1 MTKRRR
7 QLGATLAIALVLTPL
22 MTPIAHARST
32 GSAPTTVTSQPK
44 EPMDSKT
51 PISSKPTDNKQTAN
65 KGHDQT
71 TTKPTDKTG
80 KLTAGAQASIA
91 TGSLYPLESANT
103 QLAPGITEN
112 RNTFT
117 GDKQSQT
124 VMHKVTVDLKDAEL
138 RPGLPDDGDKLGTQ
152 TVREEANAAIKHG
165 HNVVAA
171 VNADFFSLSNGA
183 VSGPAIKDGKVI
195 QDFNFDS
202 TTPESYLGVLNNGLV
217 EIGDHDKYL
226 ERLKNHELKHA
237 LGGLGQLVVNG
248 EINSNL
254 PKNIPGNEHA
264 ARSAVGITKERKVF
278 FVSVDGAQAPY
289 SDGMSIAELAKT
301 MKDQGAV
308 QALNLDGGGSTTYV
322 SRTPGQSDLSV
333 KNRPSDGSER
343 KISTSWQIVSKAT
356 ADGKLDH
363 ANVTPNE
370 QAYVP
375 KATIDFKA
383 TGVDNSGAPADLPST
398 GTTWSLN
405 DDSFGRIDAQGHFK
419 STGKSGDVTAQL
431 KQGDKILGEAT
442 VTIVKPNS
450 FKFTNKQVSMTPG
463 ETKSLGLQAKANGR
477 DVHLTSDVIKW
488 NVPEELGTITDL
500 DSLKSASVSAS
511 GTISVTLNGTDL
523 KASVT
528 ISLGQL
534 PKTIF
539 DFENGIGDWVSTHS
553 TNGKEKS
560 NITIADTNNGGQ
572 VRFGKHALKVGYDF
586 STSPV
591 GPTYGS
597 YAGPEKDATMIPG
610 TPKSIGM
617 WVYATPEVQGAWI
630 RMLLSTKNKPA
641 GFPLDFVDQS
651 TGIDWVGWKYVEAQ
665 IPDETTYPISISP
678 KMAIKLMSVG
688 SGKPGGGPLNK
699 GKIYV
704 DNIRAVYGT
713 NKDDLTSPIIDSV
726 DADGKDY
733 TQADPT
739 ITVKLHDD
747 KSDPNMTG
755 IDWHASKVMIDN
767 QDLTVDSHLTHDPDG
782 SMTVKGKKFIN
793 GTHHLVVMAVDK
805 FGNVTTKDTYFTV
818 KTSQN
823 LGIHL
828 NQLDKKASLGGTA
841 RFSVTADDM
850 TKLKSGKFA
859 FKLAPGLTLKEV
871 EYADSNTSNQSKF
884 DSASNTWN
892 FTVDKMGSDKTKPIM
907 TVTVGIDRDTPADQP
922 VTYQMTS
929 AEVSPVTAAD
939 TDTQLTAAAKP
950 QTIALQ
956 SDFHLKHT
964 PIVTGLTNSITVLG
978 ADNKPTSG
986 VNVTAKSEKGDS
998 IALGQ
1003 SDKDGNVATDK
1014 LTAAGRYL
1022 VSTDKA
1028 AEHGYQTATLVYA
1041 PGENIS
1047 ATPSHLL
1054 TGSTQDP
1061 MTQKTITWMTAPTND
1076 KPESLMQIAT
1086 EEDYASQ
1093 KDKAFSTNQK
1103 GHNSLF
1109 TYDADAK
1116 AVTINRVDVSGLKPG
1131 VAYAYRVGDGT
1142 HWSNIRHFTTMADNN
1157 KFSFNVFGDTQVGEW
1172 GQLGDFGKFL
1182 NRVEASSANK
1192 PVFAIH
1198 VGDFN
1203 DNQTLYTEAEV
1214 TSKIFDQHP
1223 GYDSM
1228 DMIHVMGNHEYMGDD
1243 GSKSVEMLGVPNG
1256 NGPKTI
1262 RKGTYSVD
1270 YGNMHIASIGWTDNP
1285 TEMKKEMDWLR
1296 QDMQKSNKTWRIVT
1310 THQPAYNKNPADAR
1324 SSMFNKMLPPVC
1336 DELGIDVVFSGH
1348 DHSYGRTFTLKN
1360 GKKSAQGTT
1369 YIAAGHTGAKTYDIQ
1384 PNQPEVWDMIQTE
1397 AQKKQKTFLTVNI
1410 DGNKLHLKTVDQDNT
1425 LVDQADL
1432 TAMKHTATI
1441 GNNGSGSNAGDG
1453 SKPGASDKATL
1464 GAKVKDAEKLKAGD
1478 YTAESFKAFTTALT
1492 KVKQV
1497 LNNPDATAAEVKAAN
1512 LALIKAQADLKP
1524 AGTTPSKP
1532 EPSKPFKPAPTN
1544 PIKPEPS
1551 KPVKPAPAK
1560 PNKPQSSKPTPDKPV
1575 KPTTSQSTKPV
1586 KPATNKV
1593 PAKVI
1598 AVKSLVLYHKPNFSK
1613 GVKMN
1618 SFSKMPRMYQSQF
1631 QVLGTVKA
1639 KNGRLRFHVKD
1650 INKHSK
1656 TYKQT
1661 GYITAASSYVQ
1672 SADYTAF
1679 TKRVTVINTKGL
1691 NSYKSVKLTGTVKHH
1706 YRQGQVLKVKRLIH
1720 RGQSLVFMLT
1730 NGTYI
1735 TANKQQ
1741 VQAGK
1746 IKLPKTVKTK
1756 RRISLYKEA
1765 ELVHH
1770 KHSITA
1776 NTTLKVTG
1784 WDYSKHG
1791 VLRYKVAGGYITANH
1806 NLVK

>member
-1 MTKRRR
+1 MT
-7 QLGATLAIALVLTPL
+7 A
-22 MTPIAHARST
+22 
-32 GSAPTTVTSQPK
+32 
-44 EPMDSKT
+44 
-51 PISSKPTDNKQTAN
+51 KPADKDN
-65 KGHDQT
+65 
-71 TTKPTDKTG
+71 
-80 KLTAGAQASIA
+80 KLTAGSQVSPA
-91 TGSLYPLESANT
+91 TGSLHPLESANT
-103 QLAPGITEN
+103 QLAPGITEGKD
-112 RNTFT
+112 TFT
-117 GDKQSQT
+117 GDKQTQT
-124 VMHKVTVDLKDAEL
+124 VMHKVTMDLKDAEL

-171 VNADFFSLSNGA
+171 VNADFFSFATGA

-195 QDFNFDS
+195 QDFNFDP
-202 TTPESYLGVLNNGLV
+202 TTPESYLGVLNDGSV

-237 LGGLGQLVVNG
+237 LGGLGQLVIDG
-248 EINSNL
+248 EINANL
-254 PKNIPGNEHA
+254 PKNIPGNDHA
-264 ARSAVGITKERKVF
+264 ARSAVGITKKGKVF
-278 FVSVDGAQAPY
+278 FVSIDGAQAPY

-308 QALNLDGGGSTTYV
+308 QALNFDGGGSTTYV

-398 GTTWSLN
+398 GTTWSLT
-405 DDSFGRIDAQGHFK
+405 DDSFGKIDQKGTFT
-419 STGKSGDVTAQL
+419 SNGKTGDVTAQL
-431 KQGDKILGEAT
+431 KQGDKVLGKAT
-442 VTIVKPNS
+442 VTIIKPDS
-450 FKFTNKQVSMTPG
+450 FKFTNKELSMKPG
-463 ETKSLGLQAKANGR
+463 EVKSLGLHAKAKGR
-477 DVHLTSDVIKW
+477 DVHLTNDSVKWDVPK
-488 NVPEELGTITDL
+488 ELGTITDL
-500 DSLKSASVSAS
+500 DSLKSASESAS
-511 GTISVTLNGTDL
+511 GTVNVILNGTDL
-523 KASVT
+523 KASIAV
-528 ISLGQL
+528 SLGQL
-534 PKTIF
+534 PKVIF
-539 DFENGIGDWVSTHS
+539 DFENGIGDWVSTNSHKD
-553 TNGKEKS
+553 KETS
-560 NITIADTNNGGQ
+560 NIAIVDANNGGQ
-572 VRFGKHALKVGYDF
+572 VRFGKHALEVGYDF
-586 STSPV
+586 SQGSV
-591 GPTYGS
+591 GTTYGS
-597 YAGPEKDATMIPG
+597 YAGPEKDAVTIPG
-610 TPKSIGM
+610 APKSMGM
-617 WVYATPEVQGAWI
+617 WVYATPEVRGSWL
-630 RMLLSTKNKPA
+630 RMTLTTKDKPG

-651 TGIDWVGWKYVEAQ
+651 TGIDWVGWKYVEAT
-665 IPDETTYPISISP
+665 IPNNTTYPISISP
-678 KMAIKLMSVG
+678 KLALRLMSVG

-699 GKIYV
+699 GKIFV

-713 NKDDLTSPIIDSV
+713 NKDDLTSPIIDSI

-747 KSDPNMTG
+747 KSDPNMSG
-755 IDWHASKVMIDN
+755 IDWQASKVTIDD
-767 QDLTVDSHLTHDPDG
+767 QDLTGDSHLTHDPDG

-793 GTHHLVVMAVDK
+793 GTHHLVATAVDK

-818 KTSQN
+818 KTAQD

-828 NQLDKKASLGGTA
+828 NPLDKQASLGGTA
-841 RFSVTADDM
+841 KFSVTADDM
-850 TKLKSGKFA
+850 TKLKSGKFT
-859 FKLAPGLTLKEV
+859 FKFAPGLTLKGV
-871 EYADSNTSNQSKF
+871 EYAGGDSGNQAKF
-884 DSASNTWN
+884 ESASNTWN
-892 FTVDKMGSDKTKPIM
+892 FTVDKMGADKTKPIM
-907 TVTVGIDRDTPADQP
+907 TVTLGIDRDTPADQP

-929 AEVSPVTAAD
+929 AEVSPVTVAD

-950 QTIALQ
+950 QTIALR

-964 PIVTGLTNSITVLG
+964 PIVTGLANTITVQG
-978 ADNKPTSG
+978 ADNKPASG
-986 VNVTAKSEKGDS
+986 VTVTAKTEKGDS
-998 IALGQ
+998 IVLGQ
-1003 SDKDGNVATDK
+1003 SDKDGKVATDK

-1028 AEHGYQTATLVYA
+1028 AEHGYQTVMYVYA

-1061 MTQKTITWMTAPTND
+1061 MTKKTITWMTAPTND
-1076 KPESLMQIAT
+1076 KLDSLMQIVT
-1086 EEDYASQ
+1086 EKDYAAQS
-1093 KDKAFSTNQK
+1093 DKAFSSSQK

-1116 AVTINRVDVSGLKPG
+1116 AVTINRVDASGLKPG
-1131 VAYAYRVGDGT
+1131 TAYVYRVGDGT
-1142 HWSNIRHFTTMADNN
+1142 HWSNVRHFTTLADSN
-1157 KFSFNVFGDTQVGEW
+1157 KFSFNVFGDTQVGNS
-1172 GQLGDFGKFL
+1172 GQLGEFGKFL
-1182 NRVEASSANK
+1182 DGIEASKDSK
-1192 PVFAIH
+1192 PAFAIH

-1203 DNQTLYTEAEV
+1203 DDQTLYTEAEV
-1214 TSKIFDQHP
+1214 TSQIFDKHP

-1228 DMIHVMGNHEYMGDD
+1228 DMLHVMGNHEYMGDD

-1256 NGPKTI
+1256 NGPKTV

-1348 DHSYGRTFTLKN
+1348 DHSYGRTFALKN
-1360 GKKSAQGTT
+1360 GKKATQGTT

-1410 DGNKLHLKTVDQDNT
+1410 DGNKLHLKTVDQDNSS
-1425 LVDQADL
+1425 VDQADL
-1432 TAMKHTATI
+1432 TAMKHTATT
-1441 GNNGSGSNAGDG
+1441 GNNNSGSNSGGGHVTTPD
-1453 SKPGASDKATL
+1453 KPDASDKAIL

-1478 YTAESFKAFTTALT
+1478 YTAESFKAFTIALA

-1497 LNNPDATAAEVKAAN
+1497 LNNPDATTAELKAAN

-1524 AGTTPSKP
+1524 AVTAPSKP
-1532 EPSKPFKPAPTN
+1532 NPS
-1544 PIKPEPS
+1544 
-1551 KPVKPAPAK
+1551 
-1560 PNKPQSSKPTPDKPV
+1560 KPV
-1575 KPTTSQSTKPV
+1575 KPTTSKT
-1586 KPATNKV
+1586 

-1598 AVKSLVLYHKPNFSK
+1598 AVKSLALYHKPNFSK
-1613 GVKMN
+1613 GAKMN
-1618 SFSKMPRMYQSQF
+1618 SFSKMPRMYQAQF

-1730 NGTYI
+1730 NGTYV

-1756 RRISLYKEA
+1756 HRISLYKEA
-1765 ELVHH
+1765 ELIHH
-1770 KHSITA
+1770 KHSINA

-1806 NLVK
+1806 NFVK